1 MKRLN
6 TSGSHVVALV
16 VGVLVVGVI
25 GMAGYKVWQNSK
37 TPVTDTATT
46 VKTSS
51 AVPST
56 IKSNA
61 DLTNASK
68 ALDDSSAQVNSN
80 LDDNSLNSDLND
92 LL

>member
-25 GMAGYKVWQNSK
+25 GLAGYKVWQNNK

-61 DLTNASK
+61 DLTSASK

-80 LDDNSLNSDLND
+80 LNDDSLNSDLND